1 MPTEWANPRYVNL
14 KDDEDDDNNKELK
27 ERQSKKARERERE
40 QQVEWQ
46 QVVYE
51 WILNIAIVF
60 SHTHTQA
67 VR

>member
-1 MPTEWANPRYVNL
+1 MNL
-14 KDDEDDDNNKELK
+14 KDDEDDDDDNKELK
-27 ERQSKKARERERE
+27 ERQSKKDRERE